1 VKGILL
7 FDELHFM
14 DRPSFTFSNGF
25 GSIAAESP
33 IRRVETSLRD
43 AGVPIFVHGAPGGRV
58 EGVQLEQV
66 KADVDD
72 PQFLRRFQKG
82 LKTSPSFLKL
92 QIPPANYGA
101 VGNEK
106 DVAEKLIGVDL
117 SQDLEAYDKASD
129 LFFDKSV
136 HPFNLSTAA
145 ECAKTLVTDA
155 VLCSAKLNFALKINA
170 REGFFP
176 LADAAP
182 FGDLLG
188 AKYARAMNSLEPKKN
203 KLQATD
209 LSFAIFDELIAAETL
224 KQITIPDAIRYRK
237 ASEKAR
243 EEFLEYLSA
252 IQAKQ
257 AGIGLDGD
265 YAGAINRLM
274 ASEIIPAARIFRNK
288 LQSIHE
294 SLFGTLA
301 TGALGFLGT
310 PPAAVSIFGELSWK
324 TLLPLA
330 GAAGAYMGKAAI
342 EAFLAERAARR
353 ECSISYILS
362 LD

>member
-1 VKGILL
+1 MESVPH
-7 FDELHFM
+7 FD
-14 DRPSFTFSNGF
+14 RN
-25 GSIAAESP
+25 
-33 IRRVETSLRD
+33 
-43 AGVPIFVHGAPGGRV
+43 
-58 EGVQLEQV
+58 
-66 KADVDD
+66 
-72 PQFLRRFQKG
+72 PQ
-82 LKTSPSFLKL
+82 P
-92 QIPPANYGA
+92 
-101 VGNEK
+101 E
-106 DVAEKLIGVDL
+106 
-117 SQDLEAYDKASD
+117 
-129 LFFDKSV
+129 
-136 HPFNLSTAA
+136 
-145 ECAKTLVTDA
+145 
-155 VLCSAKLNFALKINA
+155 
-170 REGFFP
+170 
-176 LADAAP
+176 
-182 FGDLLG
+182 
-188 AKYARAMNSLEPKKN
+188 KN

-310 PPAAVSIFGELSWK
+310 SPAAVSIFGELSWK